1 MSTGSTDALAS
12 KKVKLKTLL
21 DEKPWNAPL
30 LGGQIKSDLIEFD
43 FEEIEEVSD
52 HFKPFV
58 RELAYDCGE
67 PAIVTHLQA
76 KAYGKPLVL
85 LPIVVSG
92 NFHHKSIA
100 YNVSKGHLTPAD
112 LPGRQ
117 VGVRTY
123 SQTTGVWVRG
133 ILQNEYG
140 ADLEKVTWVT
150 FQDGHLAEHT
160 DPSNCV
166 RAPKGKKLKDM
177 LLDGELDAGMLGSNM
192 PKDDRLRT
200 LIDDPAAAAKAWSA
214 RYGGLTPI
222 NHMFVV
228 TREVCEKR
236 PDAVRELYRMLAEA
250 RSSTESPFPIGLD
263 GNWKALE
270 LVSQYAFQQKVIPRQ
285 FSVDE
290 LFADFAKVMKA

>member
-1 MSTGSTDALAS
+1 MSTGLANALAV
-12 KKVKLKTLL
+12 KQVKLKTLL
-21 DEKPWNAPL
+21 DEKPWSAPL
-30 LGGQIKSDLIEFD
+30 IGGQIKSDLIEFD
-43 FEEIEEVSD
+43 FEKIEEVSD

-67 PAIVTHLQA
+67 MAIGTHMQA
-76 KAYGKPLVL
+76 KAYDKPLVL

-92 NFHHKSIA
+92 KFHHNSIA
-100 YNVSKGHLTPAD
+100 YNASKGTLTPAD

-123 SQTTGVWVRG
+123 SQTTGLWVKG

-140 ADLEKVTWVT
+140 VDLNKVTWVT
-150 FQDGHLAEHT
+150 FQDAHLAEHQ

-166 RAPKGKKLKDM
+166 RAAPGKKLKDM

-192 PKDDRLRT
+192 PKDNRLRT
-200 LIDDPAAAAKAWSA
+200 LLPDPAGAAKAWA
-214 RYGGLTPI
+214 EKYGVTPI

-228 TREVCEKR
+228 TKELCDRR
-236 PDAVRELYRMLAEA
+236 PDVVRELYRVLAEA
-250 RSSTESPFPIGLD
+250 RQSVDSSFPLGLD

-270 LVSQYAFQQKVIPRQ
+270 LVSVYAYQQKVIPRQ

-290 LFADFAKVMKA
+290 LFADFAKVMKT